1 MLPYWGQEVKEPKS
15 VKDGNCGLYRP
26 QVICSSQGLFQH
38 FLVSGFGEQREWA
51 VVSPCILIFRKAL
64 VSELQLYSWLTRG
77 WCLTGCLIIEG
88 LVLCGPEQYGLTS
101 LALPSSYVS
110 VHACMHTHTHTH
122 THTEFIFPRSASYHH
137 KGLFYGVLSQESR
150 CRGPCQDFL
159 PSCLPSPSWGID
171 LYSATWQASLCLRN
185 HGTLTN
191 CHIWYPFSLWDC
203 CASSIDLV
211 LSI

>member
-122 THTEFIFPRSASYHH
+122 THTQSLYFP
-137 KGLFYGVLSQESR
+137 GVLPTITRGFSMVYCPKRVDAEVHVRTSSQAV
-150 CRGPCQDFL
+150 FL
-159 PSCLPSPSWGID
+159 P
-171 LYSATWQASLCLRN
+171 Q
-185 HGTLTN
+185 
-191 CHIWYPFSLWDC
+191 
-203 CASSIDLV
+203 V
-211 LSI
+211 EV